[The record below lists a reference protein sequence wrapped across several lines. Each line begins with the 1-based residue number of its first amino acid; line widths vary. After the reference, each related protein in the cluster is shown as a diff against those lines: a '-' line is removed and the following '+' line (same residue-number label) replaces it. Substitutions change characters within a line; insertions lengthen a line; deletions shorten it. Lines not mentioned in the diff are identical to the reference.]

1 MRKIYTVVLIED
13 ERQARE
19 ELKHLLAGYPEIQV
33 IGEARDLD
41 DADRLCRQLHP
52 DLVFC
57 DVMLPGG
64 MSFDWL
70 ASLDTIDFELI
81 FITSF
86 QDFAIRAFRL
96 AALDYLLKPIDPK
109 EFKAAIGRFLQKN
122 EDQTPK
128 LKQLIYNLQSP
139 KEKAK
144 IALPTLHGYL
154 FVEIKEVI
162 RCESDNT
169 YTTFFLRDKRKIL
182 VSKTLKDVETML
194 EHHGFCRVHN
204 SHLINLDYVTEY
216 LKGEGGQVKLSDG
229 SVVDVS
235 RRRKEEFL
243 GKVRGQ

>member
-1 MRKIYTVVLIED
+1 MKKNYRVVVIED
-13 ERQARE
+13 EQKSRE
-19 ELKHLLAGYPEIQV
+19 YLKGLLAVYPEFEV
-33 IGEARDLD
+33 VGEAENLQK
-41 DADRLCRQLHP
+41 ADQLCHALNP

-64 MSFDWL
+64 TIFDWL
-70 ASLDTIDFELI
+70 LSLPKIDFELI

-96 AALDYLLKPIDPK
+96 AAIDYLLKPFDPK
-109 EFKAAIGRFLQKN
+109 DFRAAMDRFLSKKGNQN
-122 EDQTPK
+122 RQIE
-128 LKQLIYNLQSP
+128 QLLQNLQLP
-139 KEKAK
+139 KEKVK

-154 FVEIKEVI
+154 FVEIREVV

-169 YTTFFLRDKRKIL
+169 YTTFFLKDKRKIL
-182 VSKTLKDVETML
+182 VSKTLKDVEAML
-194 EHHGFCRVHN
+194 ENYSFFRVHN
-204 SHLINLDYVTEY
+204 SHLINLKEVVEY

-243 GKVRGQ
+243 EKVKSW